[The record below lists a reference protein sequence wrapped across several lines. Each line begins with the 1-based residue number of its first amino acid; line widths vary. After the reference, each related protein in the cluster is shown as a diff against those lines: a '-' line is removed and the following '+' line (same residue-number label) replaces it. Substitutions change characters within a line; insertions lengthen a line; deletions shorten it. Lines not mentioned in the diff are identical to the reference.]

1 MIANHAS
8 TRTTQLYDRR
18 SDAVSL
24 DEVERILISPLLT
37 CYKRARQRQPV
48 GRARRRRRIVRH
60 RGEQLGGIHMR
71 GIAVWT
77 VAGVAFSC
85 LSGIAM
91 AQAVP
96 APKGIPDLKGKW
108 VETGERSGVVRRGNR
123 WEHKSPP
130 TNGEVVFGG
139 PLTWSLTV
147 ERQEGVVF
155 SGTWASQNNTDAMVG
170 AVSADGRTLYLA
182 DDNGPMHGELRGPDQ
197 MEICRSLAERD
208 RMLAFC
214 RIFERRR

>member
-1 MIANHAS
+1 MRGDLLSSRAL
-8 TRTTQLYDRR
+8 Q
-18 SDAVSL
+18 AV
-24 DEVERILISPLLT
+24 
-37 CYKRARQRQPV
+37 
-48 GRARRRRRIVRH
+48 VRH
-60 RGEQLGGIHMR
+60 WYEQLGGINMR
-71 GIAVWT
+71 GIHMRN

-85 LSGIAM
+85 VAGVAM

-96 APKGIPDLKGKW
+96 APKDIPDLKGKW

-130 TNGEVVFGG
+130 TNGEVVFGD
-139 PLTWSLTV
+139 PLTWTVTV

-155 SGTWASQNNTDAMVG
+155 SGTWASQNNTDPMVG
-170 AVSADGRTLYLA
+170 AVSADGKTLYLV
-182 DDNGPMHGELRGPDQ
+182 DDNGPMHGELRGPDK
-197 MEICRSLAERD
+197 MEICRSLVEPD

>member
-1 MIANHAS
+1 
-8 TRTTQLYDRR
+8 
-18 SDAVSL
+18 
-24 DEVERILISPLLT
+24 
-37 CYKRARQRQPV
+37 
-48 GRARRRRRIVRH
+48 
-60 RGEQLGGIHMR
+60 MR

-77 VAGVAFSC
+77 VAGVAFFC

-130 TNGEVVFGG
+130 TDGEAVFGG
-139 PLTWSLTV
+139 PLTWTLTV

-214 RIFERRR
+214 RIFERQR

>member
-1 MIANHAS
+1 
-8 TRTTQLYDRR
+8 
-18 SDAVSL
+18 
-24 DEVERILISPLLT
+24 
-37 CYKRARQRQPV
+37 
-48 GRARRRRRIVRH
+48 
-60 RGEQLGGIHMR
+60 MR
-71 GIAVWT
+71 GRKKWT
-77 VAGVAFSC
+77 VAGVVFSC
-85 LSGIAM
+85 LTGVAM

-96 APKGIPDLKGKW
+96 PPKDIPDLKGKW

-139 PLTWSLTV
+139 PLTWTLTV

-155 SGTWASQNNTDAMVG
+155 SGTWASQNNTDPMVG
-170 AVSADGRTLYLA
+170 SVSADGKTLYLA
-182 DDNGPMHGELRGPDQ
+182 DDNGPMHGELRSPDKL
-197 MEICRSLAERD
+197 EICRSLAEPD